1 MKTLYLI
8 LFAFLV
14 SQISSRVCFDLT
26 QAPSKASDCHDS
38 TDKDQYYRCC
48 YMYAKDKSGQEAK
61 MCVPVDEATYK
72 DIGKTIDEEKKKYK
86 DLDKFEF
93 DCNSKYVSLSILSLI
108 LLLL

>member
-26 QAPSKASDCHDS
+26 QAPTKASDCHDS

-48 YMYAKDKSGQEAK
+48 YMYEKDKSGQEVK
-61 MCVPVDEATYK
+61 MCVPIDEASYK
-72 DIGKTIDEEKKKYK
+72 EIGKAIDEQKKQYPNV
-86 DLDKFEF
+86 DKFQF
-93 DCNSKYVSLSILSLI
+93 DCNSKYVALSVLSLI